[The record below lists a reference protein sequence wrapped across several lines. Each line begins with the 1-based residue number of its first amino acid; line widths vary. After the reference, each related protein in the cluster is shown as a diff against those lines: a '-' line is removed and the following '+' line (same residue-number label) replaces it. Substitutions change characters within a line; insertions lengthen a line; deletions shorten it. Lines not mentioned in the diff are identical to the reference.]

1 MRSTLNRESD
11 GDAGTLEALFPQPRR
26 LILGALFGEPE
37 RWFSLP
43 ELAGRAGVQ
52 PATVRQHL
60 TALREGGILRE
71 KEAGGR
77 PWFQADPASPV
88 FPELQSM
95 VSKLTARAAGETI
108 LVVEDQPATAQI
120 TRILLESWGYHVI
133 EARDGAAA
141 LSVYETFDGVIQLL
155 LTDVIM
161 PGMSGAQLA
170 DELLRRNPR
179 LHVVFMSGYPAE
191 QISTHNAAFLPKPF
205 NPSRLSRTIRKEL
218 ERTERLQGRMKTP

>member
-1 MRSTLNRESD
+1 M

-37 RWFSLP
+37 RWFSLQ
-43 ELAGRAGVQ
+43 ELAGRAGIQ
-52 PATVRQHL
+52 PGTVRQHL
-60 TALREGGILRE
+60 TALCEGGILRE
-71 KEAGGR
+71 KQEGGR

-88 FPELQSM
+88 FAELQSM
-95 VSKLTARAAGETI
+95 IGKLTARAAGETI

-120 TRILLESWGYHVI
+120 TRILLESWGYHVL

-155 LTDVIM
+155 LADVIM
-161 PGMSGAQLA
+161 PGMSGTQLA
-170 DELLRRNPR
+170 DELQRRNPR
-179 LHVVFMSGYPAE
+179 LRVVFMSGYPAE
-191 QISTHNAAFLPKPF
+191 QISTCNAAFLPKPF

-218 ERTERLQGRMKTP
+218 ERTEQPQGLMNTL